1 MTSTGKN
8 HRLCNQMNYARFY
21 FLEIFELN
29 MDCVKKAIYLDVD
42 MIVQSD
48 IQMLYDYEVNDS
60 VPIQTPYHP
69 KLYRLSGHMLFKKA
83 TEYYK
88 HLHALGIADEVV
100 RAKEGFNAGIYL
112 YDLHFWRNNNLTK
125 KYEYYVKLNH
135 EYDGQLW
142 LHGTPFVPYIFHD
155 ILPSYIP
162 ILHTT
167 APYAQFCCIS
177 G

>member
-1 MTSTGKN
+1 
-8 HRLCNQMNYARFY
+8 
-21 FLEIFELN
+21 
-29 MDCVKKAIYLDVD
+29 

-142 LHGTPFVPYIFHD
+142 LLGTQPIVNLLYVHQNIERISNKWNVRDLGHEPYLFVHTLKSGYI
-155 ILPSYIP
+155 Y
-162 ILHTT
+162 
-167 APYAQFCCIS
+167 CI
-177 G
+177 GMANTNRG